1 MKTDS
6 IFYRIFHEFPY
17 IFFELIGESPETADT
32 YKFSS
37 IEIKQTAFRI
47 DGVFLPTPEEQNP
60 IYFVE
65 VQFQTDTEI
74 YSRLFSEIFLYL
86 CQNQPKNSW
95 RGVVIYPSRS
105 LDTSDINNYSE
116 FFTSQRV
123 SRIYLDELGEAT
135 CLPVGLAT
143 IKLVVDDENQAIAN
157 AKELIS
163 RTQQEIDNEPKQRQ
177 LLELLETIL
186 VYKFPKMTRK
196 EIELMF
202 GLSDLKQTRVY
213 QEAKQ
218 EGRQEGRQEG
228 ARQEKFRMIPL
239 LLRLGLSI
247 EKAAKELDLSVEEVL
262 LESQKLSQSQDS

>member
-1 MKTDS
+1 MVVFAVFWLSYDHQDVGNTK
-6 IFYRIFHEFPY
+6 
-17 IFFELIGESPETADT
+17 
-32 YKFSS
+32 
-37 IEIKQTAFRI
+37 AF
-47 DGVFLPTPEEQNP
+47 
-60 IYFVE
+60 
-65 VQFQTDTEI
+65 
-74 YSRLFSEIFLYL
+74 
-86 CQNQPKNSW
+86 
-95 RGVVIYPSRS
+95 
-105 LDTSDINNYSE
+105 
-116 FFTSQRV
+116 
-123 SRIYLDELGEAT
+123 DE
-135 CLPVGLAT
+135 C
-143 IKLVVDDENQAIAN
+143 AIAN

-247 EKAAKELDLSVEEVL
+247 EQAAKELDLSVEEVL